1 VPWAPGPRPS
11 QGPGSPA
18 EAVRGPMQGGHQPPP
33 PPPAAPPSQG
43 HARPR
48 AKRVVAA
55 AAAAGSMWE
64 EEGSAAAFSEG
75 VPRIVGC
82 CICTADFGEQDGI
95 FCAADPSVAGR
106 HFFCTECFRQGVVT
120 ECAGP
125 MGALQKAFGD
135 PSSSFSASGQLPCFM
150 FPSFCT
156 VAAMEPSVF
165 ARTLGARTPAL
176 AAYEKAM
183 ARVVATGGS
192 KELEP
197 EPEQAD
203 EEEGGSSSDGDGED
217 GVWVE
222 RPLERVMSAGGTT
235 AYHGLRGDGLL
246 QLVHAALAAA
256 ATVLCPNCGMAVE
269 KDDSCIHM
277 DSCPCG
283 ASFCYCCGRF
293 SLRGGEIISSGQP
306 QPQLPGSLQLPRGI
320 PGCPR
325 NPGGGEPG
333 CDSFSTYLESQ
344 PHGGWAGAAL
354 EGESKGE
361 GARNEFHQA
370 HGLLPEVRE
379 GVQRAGRLG
388 RARGDARAAA
398 GRHAHTGEEHLVGR
412 GGDGHAA
419 AGGERG
425 GGGRVQGESFLRVHW
440 VAVPKALRARRVN
453 RWCCTWWAVACCPSA
468 VSRGGCPPPRPL
480 PVPARSARQ
489 QRSTR

>member
-1 VPWAPGPRPS
+1 
-11 QGPGSPA
+11 
-18 EAVRGPMQGGHQPPP
+18 MQGGHQPPP

-361 GARNEFHQA
+361 GARNEFH
-370 HGLLPEVRE
+370 
-379 GVQRAGRLG
+379 RAWP
-388 RARGDARAAA
+388 
-398 GRHAHTGEEHLVGR
+398 T
-412 GGDGHAA
+412 
-419 AGGERG
+419 
-425 GGGRVQGESFLRVHW
+425 S
-440 VAVPKALRARRVN
+440 
-453 RWCCTWWAVACCPSA
+453 
-468 VSRGGCPPPRPL
+468 
-480 PVPARSARQ
+480 
-489 QRSTR
+489 